1 MLEELLEHYKH
12 SYSVGDVVGLLGTN
26 LMIRKGDLEESGYVK
41 RKTGH
46 TDGRKAWNK
55 ILTR

>member
-1 MLEELLEHYKH
+1 MEELLEHYKH
-12 SYSVGDVVGLLGTN
+12 SYSVHDVVKLLGSK
-26 LMIRKGDLEESGYVK
+26 LMIRKGDFEESRYVK